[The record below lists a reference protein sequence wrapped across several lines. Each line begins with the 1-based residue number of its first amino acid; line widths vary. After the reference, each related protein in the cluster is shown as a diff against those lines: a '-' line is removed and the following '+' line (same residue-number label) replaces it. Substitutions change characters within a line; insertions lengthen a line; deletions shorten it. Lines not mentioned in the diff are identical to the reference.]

1 MRIGIFSQNPRVY
14 PGMFL
19 AVIYGI
25 NIIKLS
31 NMEFDSRFPA
41 WRLLHPRR
49 LRVQASLRLVQH
61 ENSRLTVVIGVEKII
76 FDNYFLVYRIFIR
89 LFPWPDRR
97 LPSCSSGVAAA
108 TGGWA
113 GRLADRPPSS

>member
-1 MRIGIFSQNPRVY
+1 MRIGIFSKNLRVY
-14 PGMFL
+14 PEMFL
-19 AVIYGI
+19 VAISGI

-31 NMEFDSRFPA
+31 NMEFDSIFPA
-41 WRLLHPRR
+41 WRLLHPWR
-49 LRVQASLRLVQH
+49 LRVQASSRLVQH

-97 LPSCSSGVAAA
+97 LPSCSSRVAAA
-108 TGGWA
+108 TGGRA